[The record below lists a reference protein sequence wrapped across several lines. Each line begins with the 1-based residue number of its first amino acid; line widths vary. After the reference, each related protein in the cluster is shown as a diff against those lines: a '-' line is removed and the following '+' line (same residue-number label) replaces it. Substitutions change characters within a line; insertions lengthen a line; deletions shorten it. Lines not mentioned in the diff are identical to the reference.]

1 MRCYDFN
8 HASASALVQLRIR
21 VHFVRR
27 LWSRF
32 AVPGA
37 KRGGLGHWRKRREP
51 RLRRR
56 VEL

>member
-37 KRGGLGHWRKRREP
+37 KRGGLGHWRKRR
-51 RLRRR
+51 RLWRR